1 MQKDQWYQF
10 CVSRKTQTQFYY
22 ILSCISQ
29 TRPTFLTIK
38 STLLVSLVFRS
49 ARLCAKG
56 VSSSSGDEEQ
66 PPISLCHSYPM
77 FIYLY
82 VKLVCIFHNG
92 CGVVMVCKNQY
103 ESMMTQYVLLPGNK
117 MASYCSCLEKTWRL
131 MVTWKQRDVLLW
143 IPGNNVTSLL

>member
-1 MQKDQWYQF
+1 MPKLSIFVYY
-10 CVSRKTQTQFYY
+10 VKTCIQLCCT
-22 ILSCISQ
+22 LSCTSQ
-29 TRPTFLTIK
+29 TRHRSTFLAIK

-49 ARLCAKG
+49 ARLCATG

-92 CGVVMVCKNQY
+92 CGVVMVCAVAGINDDAICL
-103 ESMMTQYVLLPGNK
+103 T
-117 MASYCSCLEKTWRL
+117 SY
-131 MVTWKQRDVLLW
+131 KQHGVIL
-143 IPGNNVTSLL
+143 